1 MHRSMYMPPK
11 SPVLRS
17 YTANAASSLSQSSF
31 NLNFKFVRLV
41 KNDLDS
47 SMNVLQE
54 NKRMVG
60 SEGFHNGMM
69 LFKNN
74 RHTFIEGDSFQNNA
88 DRFSIVFL
96 SQKIQ

>member
-1 MHRSMYMPPK
+1 
-11 SPVLRS
+11 
-17 YTANAASSLSQSSF
+17 
-31 NLNFKFVRLV
+31 
-41 KNDLDS
+41 
-47 SMNVLQE
+47 MNVLQE

-69 LFKNN
+69 LSKNN